1 MRKIAASLSI
11 TLAALML
18 TACGGNKTGQ
28 ASSEP
33 ASETQAQTE
42 TEDVSAEP
50 GSWAPLATVRER
62 DIVSTDDEYDYEIVD
77 GGASITSYKGS
88 DTEVVIPDT
97 IGGAPVTSIGFY
109 AFEAK
114 DQLLTV
120 TMPETVT
127 KICECAFCGCTSL
140 YSINIPQGMQE
151 IQRGAFVDCTA
162 LTDMTIPASVTKV
175 GEETFTGCTSL
186 ASLNIENPDLAYE
199 SWGLEEL
206 PSVWVSA
213 PEGSAASVWADKIN
227 SGEAE
232 EVQ

>member
-88 DTEVVIPDT
+88 ATEVVIPD
-97 IGGAPVTSIGFY
+97 
-109 AFEAK
+109 
-114 DQLLTV
+114 TV

-213 PEGSAASVWADKIN
+213 PEGSVASVWADKIN